1 METTNYAI
9 AVNRAEPI
17 MQEWEDLIAVAR
29 RKDNG
34 EIVDIQ
40 EAVKAVEAKIASFSE
55 PWRGLTAVVDD
66 LQIFS
71 GSMDPAER
79 AEKLFVL
86 GQATGKATP
95 IFKHLYD

>member
-1 METTNYAI
+1 
-9 AVNRAEPI
+9 
-17 MQEWEDLIAVAR
+17 MQSRLCN
-29 RKDNG
+29 NG

-40 EAVKAVEAKIASFSE
+40 EALKAAEAKIASFSE
-55 PWRGLTAVVDD
+55 SGKGITAVVDD

-71 GSMDPAER
+71 GSIDPAEP

-86 GQATGKATP
+86 GQASGKATP